1 MNTKKFLLY
10 FIAGTIIHTIA
21 TLIAP
26 NSFTCG
32 WFAGILFY
40 ASMQLID
47 LYFED
52 DED

>member
-10 FIAGTIIHTIA
+10 LLAGTIIYTIA
-21 TLIAP
+21 MLIDP

-52 DED
+52 DKD